1 MRVALVLVMSV
12 FFLGTSCT
20 KDDLCSGET
29 PTTPLLQVEFRDYL
43 DRDALKPVTDLSI
56 NLLDNDTT
64 IVQNGL
70 NESLLS
76 LPLDSEADQ
85 SAFYWIKNASDTIN
99 REVMTVSFFY
109 QRSEQFVNRACGF
122 KTQYTNLAIDI
133 EINALSWIQ
142 DLDLLTPNVEDEEQI
157 HLIIYH

>member
-1 MRVALVLVMSV
+1 M
-12 FFLGTSCT
+12 
-20 KDDLCSGET
+20 
-29 PTTPLLQVEFRDYL
+29 LQVEFRDYL

-142 DLDLLTPNVEDEEQI
+142 DLDLLTPNLEDEDQI